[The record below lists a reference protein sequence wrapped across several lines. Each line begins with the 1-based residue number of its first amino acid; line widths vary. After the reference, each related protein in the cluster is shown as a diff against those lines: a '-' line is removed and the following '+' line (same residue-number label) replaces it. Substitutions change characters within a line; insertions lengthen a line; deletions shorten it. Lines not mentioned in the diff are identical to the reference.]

1 MKRTFYSRCSATP
14 TLPFGPKQSVSS
26 SGSERH
32 DVSPVPGLVR
42 PFRVPGSVG
51 ATTALNDSAA
61 TYWSLVDLDRATLE
75 PPLTQ
80 GMTGDQLEKFLET
93 PLLTGLPCHTQST
106 ERAVKV
112 TTEAAGQVR
121 GARRQDG
128 HALNKLAWR
137 RRNPGQVVKKK
148 YRPVK
153 TTAEKEG

>member
-1 MKRTFYSRCSATP
+1 MYP
-14 TLPFGPKQSVSS
+14 GPRN
-26 SGSERH
+26 SE
-32 DVSPVPGLVR
+32 
-42 PFRVPGSVG
+42 GSVG

-128 HALNKLAWR
+128 HALNKLAWT